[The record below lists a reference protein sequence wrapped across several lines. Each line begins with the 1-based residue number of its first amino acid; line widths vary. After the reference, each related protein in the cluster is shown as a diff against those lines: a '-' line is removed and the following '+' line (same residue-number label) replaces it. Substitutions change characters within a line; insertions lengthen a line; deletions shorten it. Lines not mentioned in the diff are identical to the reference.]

1 MRRQTFATDFIIF
14 AKAVPELRF
23 AIRPQRHAIGRI
35 GQVFDDPREGQNALA
50 EKLPYRSGH
59 ERGHLGRHQRSGYGQ
74 RLDDA
79 HLVREVTAC
88 RNKNR
93 RSPPVSRKTIRYG
106 SLENKC
112 R

>member
-14 AKAVPELRF
+14 AKAVPELRC
-23 AIRPQRHAIGRI
+23 AVRPQRHAIGRI
-35 GQVFDDPREGQNALA
+35 GQVFDDPRQGKNALA

-59 ERGHLGRHQRSGYGQ
+59 ERCHLGRHQRSRHRQ
-74 RLDDA
+74 RLHDA
-79 HLVREVTAC
+79 HLVREVAAC
-88 RNKNR
+88 RNKNQR
-93 RSPPVSRKTIRYG
+93 KQPVSRTLIRYG